1 MASKIV
7 GSPRKVLAVPVRSRL
22 ASSPVSQSPPS
33 VLVPADGSNMA
44 GAIDPSSGKST
55 DSVLPKI
62 PLVSSEAVRVKSA
75 IGSVKSVRRNIK
87 SVARKPSSKSLPSR
101 RITRSQSSTPVGVS
115 SSPSP
120 SIPSQPSPSKGS
132 TKKRSL
138 GPELLLPRKKLSQP
152 STSHSPSPSVHHK
165 KSGSSLGSKQPQ
177 SSPVIKKKKESFPK
191 SPAPPASAPP
201 SGSSDLPPLM
211 FFFNTR
217 KFQKYKDSMS
227 FRLLN
232 VESNVVLDDFPR
244 FKESMLSR
252 GWINSVSNLLM
263 PSQNLV
269 REIYSNID
277 KHILESS
284 NPNQF
289 KVFCRGK
296 WFRFSPSTIAKVL
309 NLPVVKSPVFCSDY
323 SPDLHLVAAE
333 LTGSPEFKW
342 PDNKGAIPATALTS
356 YYRLLFRVA
365 LSNWLPNTHK
375 STVGTYLARFLFAVG
390 TGVSIDLSTII
401 FDRIYNEAVARGTRS
416 FLPFPCLLHRL
427 ALSISPEFTAQEVF
441 LSVPAIDSNL
451 RSLKVPQVFP
461 STDPA
466 SDPVLPGFP
475 TSGWR
480 FMLFDYMHQFRAS
493 FNEFVSS
500 YKKDRQRT
508 LQFERRVLAQLAQ
521 IRASSQGESS
531 VPGASV
537 QGESPD
543 RPESQ

>member
-44 GAIDPSSGKST
+44 VAIDPSSGKSS
-55 DSVLPKI
+55 DSVLPNI
-62 PLVSSEAVRVKSA
+62 PLVSSEAVSVKSA

-101 RITRSQSSTPVGVS
+101 CVTRSQSSTPVGVS

-177 SSPVIKKKKESFPK
+177 SSPVIKKKKASFPK
-191 SPAPPASAPP
+191 SPAPPASAPS

-289 KVFCRGK
+289 K
-296 WFRFSPSTIAKVL
+296 
-309 NLPVVKSPVFCSDY
+309 PVVKSPVFCSDY

-375 STVGTYLARFLFAVG
+375 STVGTYLARFLFVVG

-543 RPESQ
+543 RPEPQ

>member
-1 MASKIV
+1 MASNIV
-7 GSPRKVLAVPVRSRL
+7 GSPRKVLAVPVGSSL
-22 ASSPVSQSPPS
+22 ASSAVSQTPPS
-33 VLVPADGSNMA
+33 VIVPDDGSNVA
-44 GAIDPSSGKST
+44 AAVGPSLGKSSV
-55 DSVLPKI
+55 SVLHSI
-62 PLVSSEAVRVKSA
+62 PLFSSEVVPVKSA
-75 IGSVKSVRRNIK
+75 VGSVKSVRRNIK
-87 SVARKPSSKSLPSR
+87 SVAHKPSSKSLPPR
-101 RITRSQSSTPVGVS
+101 RVTRSQSSTPVRVS

-120 SIPSQPSPSKGS
+120 SIPSQPSSSKGS
-132 TKKRSL
+132 SKKRSL
-138 GPELLLPRKKLSQP
+138 DPESLLPRKKLTQP
-152 STSHSPSPSVHHK
+152 STSHSPSPSVQHK
-165 KSGSSLGSKQPQ
+165 KSGSFMGYKKPH
-177 SSPVIKKKKESFPK
+177 SSPVVKKKKASLPK
-191 SPAPPASAPP
+191 SPSPSVSAPP

-217 KFQKYKDSMS
+217 KFQKYKDRTS

-232 VESNVVLDDFPR
+232 VESHVVLDDFPR
-244 FKESMLSR
+244 FKKSMLSR

-263 PSQNLV
+263 PSQILV

-309 NLPVVKSPVFCSDY
+309 NFPVVKSPVFCSDF
-323 SPDLHLVAAE
+323 SSDLNLVAAK
-333 LTGSPEFKW
+333 LTGTLDFKW
-342 PDNKGAIPATALTS
+342 PDSKGAIPATALTS
-356 YYRLLFRVA
+356 FYRLLFQVA
-365 LSNWLPNTHK
+365 LTNWLPNTHK
-375 STVGTYLARFLFAVG
+375 YTVGTSLARFMFAVG
-390 TGVSIDLSTII
+390 TGVSIDLSTLI

-441 LSVPAIDSNL
+441 LSVPEIDSNL

-466 SDPVLPGFP
+466 SDHVLPGFP

-480 FMLFDYMHQFRAS
+480 FMLFDYMHQFQAS
-493 FNEFVSS
+493 FNDFVTT

-521 IRASSQGESS
+521 IRASSQGESI
-531 VPGASV
+531 VPSASV

-543 RPESQ
+543 RPSSQ